1 MVNVI
6 ERRDVLLGNENYESI
21 RTKKGE
27 EQLSKIEN
35 IGKQEIS
42 VILKNVSKGNSKEI
56 EDYIINV
63 LSDLYIQRN
72 VKKLT

>member
-6 ERRDVLLGNENYESI
+6 ERRDVLLGNENYEYI